1 MHCFIN
7 IFLCQKAIA
16 MNLNNFKNRLVFLL
30 LFSIFWN
37 SNTIAQNTDSCSCSL
52 KIQNDT
58 VTLHE
63 NFWKIFSKLN
73 NQSIIDDQRLSAF
86 YLFNSYPYL
95 LSYYLGN
102 DIACNAK
109 RVHFLNESICDTSV
123 KIILTYFKKPIKNFD
138 TIEVFD
144 KTLFDKSVFD
154 IRDSAYVALKKAY
167 PWFKIYIDV
176 SGLSRSLKEQEKY
189 YKSGSSTTLLSA
201 HNLGAAADFT
211 IYFNGYMINP
221 APREYSIYNSIEP
234 YQILGKC
241 ILDKGYFWGIPWDPG
256 HMQIIRKTNDLLI
269 KYPEF
274 QENANVISFYVEL
287 MKRDSVPL
295 KYKPAVEILDK
306 KFYITKTW
314 IYDESK
320 PWVEDSLIKPIAVDS
335 NFRSKYFR

>member
-1 MHCFIN
+1 
-7 IFLCQKAIA
+7 
-16 MNLNNFKNRLVFLL
+16 MNLNFFKKQFVILFLL
-30 LFSIFWN
+30 VISWN
-37 SNTIAQNTDSCSCSL
+37 SPVIAQNTDSCKCNI
-52 KIQNDT
+52 KFQNDT
-58 VTLHE
+58 IPFSD
-63 NFWKIFSKLN
+63 NFWNIVRKLN
-73 NQSIIDDQRLSAF
+73 NQSIIDDQRLSVF
-86 YLFNSYPYL
+86 HLFNSYPYL

-102 DIACNAK
+102 DIICNAK
-109 RVHFLNESICDTSV
+109 RIRFLNESICDTSV
-123 KIILTYFKKPIKNFD
+123 KVILTYFKKPVKKID
-138 TIEVFD
+138 TVEVFD
-144 KTLFDKSVFD
+144 KKQFDKSVFD
-154 IRDSAYVALKKAY
+154 IRDSAYIALKKAY

-241 ILDKGYFWGIPWDPG
+241 ILDKGFFWGIPWDPG
-256 HMQIIRKTNDLLI
+256 HMQIIRKTNDLLL

-274 QENANVISFYVEL
+274 QENTNVITFYLEL
-287 MKRDSVPL
+287 MKQDSIPL

-306 KFYITKTW
+306 KFHTNKTW
-314 IYDESK
+314 KYDESK

>member
-1 MHCFIN
+1 
-7 IFLCQKAIA
+7 
-16 MNLNNFKNRLVFLL
+16 MNLNFFKKQFIILL
-30 LFSIFWN
+30 LFVISLN
-37 SNTIAQNTDSCSCSL
+37 SAGIAQNTDSCKCSI
-52 KIQNDT
+52 KIQKDTIPIDND
-58 VTLHE
+58 
-63 NFWKIFSKLN
+63 FWKIVRRLN
-73 NQSIIDDQRLSAF
+73 KQSLIDDQRLSAF
-86 YLFNSYPYL
+86 HLFYTHPYLFS
-95 LSYYLGN
+95 SYLGT
-102 DIACNAK
+102 DIGCNTK
-109 RVHFLNESICDTSV
+109 SLRFLNESICDTSV
-123 KIILTYFKKPIKNFD
+123 KVILTYFKKPVKIID
-138 TIEVFD
+138 TVELFD
-144 KTLFDKSVFD
+144 KKQFDKSVFD

-221 APREYSIYNSIEP
+221 APREYSIYNSLEP
-234 YQILGKC
+234 YRILGKI

-274 QENANVISFYVEL
+274 QENTNVITFYTEL
-287 MKRDSVPL
+287 MKQDSVPL
-295 KYKPAVEILDK
+295 KYKPAIEILDK
-306 KFYITKTW
+306 KFHTTKTW

-320 PWVEDSLIKPIAVDS
+320 PWVEDSLIKPMAVDS

>member
-1 MHCFIN
+1 V
-7 IFLCQKAIA
+7 IA
-16 MNLNNFKNRLVFLL
+16 MNLNFFKKQFVILFLL
-30 LFSIFWN
+30 VISWN
-37 SNTIAQNTDSCSCSL
+37 SPVIAQNTDSCKCNI
-52 KIQNDT
+52 KFQNDT
-58 VTLHE
+58 IPFSD
-63 NFWKIFSKLN
+63 NFWNIVRKLN
-73 NQSIIDDQRLSAF
+73 NQSIIDDQRLSVF
-86 YLFNSYPYL
+86 HLFNSYPYL

-102 DIACNAK
+102 DIICNAK
-109 RVHFLNESICDTSV
+109 RIRFLNESICDTSV
-123 KIILTYFKKPIKNFD
+123 KVILTYFKKPVKKID
-138 TIEVFD
+138 TVEVFD
-144 KTLFDKSVFD
+144 KKQFDKSVFD
-154 IRDSAYVALKKAY
+154 IRDSAYIALKKAY

-241 ILDKGYFWGIPWDPG
+241 ILDKGFFWGIPWDPG
-256 HMQIIRKTNDLLI
+256 HMQIIRKTNDLLL

-274 QENANVISFYVEL
+274 QENTNVITFYLEL
-287 MKRDSVPL
+287 MKQDSIPL

-306 KFYITKTW
+306 KFHTNKTW
-314 IYDESK
+314 KYDESK